1 MSVDLSVELKT
12 KRGTLL
18 LRNPILPGSSELA
31 IDEGT
36 VKLCVDNEVGAVV
49 TKSIF
54 KQLPEMITTLSRPWA
69 FPLDRF
75 GPDHKGAWILQ
86 AGVPSPERTPEEV
99 VEKRVP
105 KWKKMCQDAGIPLI
119 VSILDEVPAHWPYLA
134 KLVEEAGADAIE
146 MDASCPLGKVFYSEG
161 KAPVVFSEDMWA
173 DLEVAKKIIR
183 GVRDVTKV
191 PIGAKLS
198 LFHNPVALHA
208 LTWEAE
214 GLSFISGHN
223 ALPTAGVFID
233 TDKEEVLGTPGQ
245 ACYIA
250 GPTMVP
256 LSLSRLAYVL
266 QVVDLPVIG
275 VGGIYSTSDVVQYLL
290 LGCSAV
296 QVCSAAYFR
305 GHRVFKELVDGLR
318 GWMEQHGYTR
328 IDQFQGKLRDDATCL
343 KAEWGE
349 RYGYRLQ
356 PAQQGMLLHDLNPSP
371 VVVRVNMETC
381 TLCGVCD
388 QMCLYDSIHVDL
400 DKQVVNLRDETCNGC
415 GMCVG
420 LCPEN
425 PGTLYLE
432 DKRTGERIWDAVGL
446 SEGFKKKAVGGY
458 SLV

>member
-1 MSVDLSVELKT
+1 MAVDLSVELVT
-12 KRGTLL
+12 KRGTLV

-36 VKLCVDNEVGAVV
+36 VQRCVDNEVGAVV
-49 TKSIF
+49 TKSVWR
-54 KQLPEMITTLSRPWA
+54 QLPAMITSLSRPWA

-75 GPDHKGAWILQ
+75 GPEHKGAWILQ
-86 AGVPSPERTPEEV
+86 PGVPSPERTVEEV

-105 KWKKMCQDAGIPLI
+105 KWKKICRDAGVPLI
-119 VSILDEVPAHWPYLA
+119 VSILDEVPANWPYVA

-146 MDASCPLGKVFYSEG
+146 MDASCPLAKVFYSEV

-173 DLEVAKKIIR
+173 DREVAQKIVK
-183 GVRDVTKV
+183 GVHAVTTV

-208 LTWEAE
+208 LTWEAA
-214 GLSFISGHN
+214 GLSFICGHN
-223 ALPTAGVFID
+223 ALPTNGVFID
-233 TDKEEVLGTPGQ
+233 TEKEEVLGTPGQ

-256 LSLSRLAYVL
+256 LSLSRLAYVRR
-266 QVVDLPVIG
+266 VVDLPVIG
-275 VGGIYSTSDVVQYLL
+275 VGGIYTPSDVVQYLL
-290 LGCSAV
+290 LGCTAV
-296 QVCSAAYFR
+296 EVCSAAYFK
-305 GHRVFKELVDGLR
+305 GHKVFKELVDGLR

-328 IDQFQGKLRDDATCL
+328 IDQFRGKLLDDAACL
-343 KAEWGE
+343 KGDWKE

-356 PAQQGMLLHDLNPSP
+356 PPETSMLLQDQNPSP
-371 VVVRVNMETC
+371 VTVKVNMATC

-388 QMCLYDSIHVDL
+388 DMCLYDSIHVDYGQKLVRL
-400 DKQVVNLRDETCNGC
+400 DEKTCNGC

-432 DKRTGERIWDAVGL
+432 DVRTGERIWEAVGL
-446 SEGFKKKAVGGY
+446 SEMFKKRATGGY
-458 SLV
+458 SA